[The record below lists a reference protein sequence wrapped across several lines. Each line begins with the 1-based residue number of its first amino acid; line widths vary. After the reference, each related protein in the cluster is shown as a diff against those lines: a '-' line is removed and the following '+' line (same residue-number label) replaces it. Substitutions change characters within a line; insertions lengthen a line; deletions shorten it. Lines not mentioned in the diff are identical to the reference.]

1 MTRSLTFDYDH
12 AYYPAA
18 PQVEITVD
26 GYDPD
31 YVPVTLFVFADS
43 GADGTMLPRDV
54 LEAVGAEY
62 ADTVILRGT
71 AGVFSNWIDIQYEF
85 ALTIKQYM
93 ELKLLLLDEVVN
105 PFWGETC

>member
-43 GADGTMLPRDV
+43 GLACLDKNPNEPSFAKAKAAHLLFAPRMS
-54 LEAVGAEY
+54 A
-62 ADTVILRGT
+62 
-71 AGVFSNWIDIQYEF
+71 Q
-85 ALTIKQYM
+85 
-93 ELKLLLLDEVVN
+93 
-105 PFWGETC
+105 

>member
-71 AGVFSNWIDIQYEF
+71 AGVISNWIDIQYEF
-85 ALTIKQYM
+85 ALTTW
-93 ELKLLLLDEVVN
+93 N
-105 PFWGETC
+105 